1 MNRTKKC
8 IKTFIFIGI
17 LFFLFGG
24 ITVLVQLLVPHLKDI
39 FELNYAQA
47 GFILFFFFL
56 PYLLFSIPAGV
67 ILSKIGYQRSITLG
81 LIIVALGAMLFYP
94 AAEIRSFWAF
104 MTAIFIL
111 GSGVTLL
118 QVAAN
123 PYIAALGRESS
134 TSSRLN
140 FSQAFNS
147 LGTTFAPIIGGVYLL
162 RDKVKTGGEIQLLDS
177 FEKSIYLQNEALA
190 VQIPFLYIS
199 LIVIALAIAFSI
211 AKLPCYPAEEEET
224 INYTN
229 YFSLLKRKSLL
240 LGSIAIFLYVGAE
253 VVIGSF
259 TINYLVEINMAEI
272 SQCPIGGPMWKALGV
287 IFDNP
292 SLINADPKAM
302 VAIFLCFYWG
312 GAMVGRFIGARLSRR
327 FSPSKMLITV
337 ALCNVALILLA
348 INTTGLFSMISLLSV
363 GLFNSIMF
371 PTIFALA
378 CEGIDELKSQAS
390 GLLCTMIVGGGLIPI
405 LFGFFTDHIGFILAF
420 LTLVVCY
427 GYIAFFGF
435 YKSSR

>member
-1 MNRTKKC
+1 MNKTKKC

-147 LGTTFAPIIGGVYLL
+147 LGTTFAPIIGAVYLL
-162 RDKVKTGGEIQLLDS
+162 KDEVKTSGEIQLLDPL
-177 FEKSIYLQNEALA
+177 ERNMYLQSEALTI
-190 VQIPFLYIS
+190 QTPFLYIS
-199 LIVIALAIAFSI
+199 LIVIALAVVFGIAQ
-211 AKLPCYPAEEEET
+211 LPCHSIEEEVVDRKS
-224 INYTN
+224 
-229 YFSLLKRKSLL
+229 YFSLLKRTSLV
-240 LGSIAIFLYVGAE
+240 LGAIAIFLYVGAE
-253 VVIGSF
+253 VAIGSF
-259 TINYLVEINMAEI
+259 AINYLVEINMAEI
-272 SQCPIGGPMWKALGV
+272 SQCPIGGPMWKALGI
-287 IFDNP
+287 IFNKPD
-292 SLINADPKAM
+292 LINADPKAM

-390 GLLCTMIVGGGLIPI
+390 GVLCTMIVGGGLIPI

>member
-147 LGTTFAPIIGGVYLL
+147 LGTTFAPIIGAVYLL
-162 RDKVKTGGEIQLLDS
+162 KDEVKTSGEIQLLDPL
-177 FEKSIYLQNEALA
+177 ERNMYLQSEALTI
-190 VQIPFLYIS
+190 QTPFLYIS
-199 LIVIALAIAFSI
+199 LIVIALAVVFGIAQ
-211 AKLPCYPAEEEET
+211 LPCHSIEEEVVDRKS
-224 INYTN
+224 
-229 YFSLLKRKSLL
+229 YFSLLKRTSLV
-240 LGSIAIFLYVGAE
+240 LGAIAIFLYVGTE

-259 TINYLVEINMAEI
+259 AINYLVEINMAEI
-272 SQCPIGGPMWKALGV
+272 SQCPIGGPMWKALGI
-287 IFDNP
+287 IFNKP
-292 SLINADPKAM
+292 NLINADPKAM

-327 FSPSKMLITV
+327 FSPSKMLTTV

-348 INTTGLFSMISLLSV
+348 INTTSLFSMISLLSV

-405 LFGFFTDHIGFILAF
+405 LFGFFTDQVGFILAF
-420 LTLVVCY
+420 LTLVACY
-427 GYIAFFGF
+427 GYITFFGF

>member
-337 ALCNVALILLA
+337 ALCNVALILLV

-378 CEGIDELKSQAS
+378 SEGIDELKAQAS
-390 GLLCTMIVGGGLIPI
+390 GLLCTMIVGGGLVPI
-405 LFGFFTDHIGFILAF
+405 LFGFFTDRIGFSLAF
-420 LTLVVCY
+420 LTLVACY

>member
-1 MNRTKKC
+1 MNKTKKC
-8 IKTFIFIGI
+8 IKTFVFIGI

-24 ITVLVQLLVPHLKDI
+24 ITVLVQLLVPYLKDI
-39 FELNYAQA
+39 FELNYTQA
-47 GFILFFFFL
+47 GLILFFFFL
-56 PYLLFSIPAGV
+56 PYLLFSIPAGL
-67 ILSKIGYQRSITLG
+67 IINKIGYQRSITLG

-111 GSGVTLL
+111 GSGITFL

-134 TSSRLN
+134 TPRRLT
-140 FSQAFNS
+140 FSQAFNA
-147 LGTTFAPIIGGVYLL
+147 LGTTLAPIIGGVYLL

-211 AKLPCYPAEEEET
+211 AKLPCHPAEEEET
-224 INYTN
+224 INHTN

-259 TINYLVEINMAEI
+259 TINYLVKINMAEI
-272 SQCPIGGPMWKALGV
+272 SECPI
-287 IFDNP
+287 
-292 SLINADPKAM
+292 
-302 VAIFLCFYWG
+302 
-312 GAMVGRFIGARLSRR
+312 
-327 FSPSKMLITV
+327 
-337 ALCNVALILLA
+337 
-348 INTTGLFSMISLLSV
+348 
-363 GLFNSIMF
+363 
-371 PTIFALA
+371 
-378 CEGIDELKSQAS
+378 
-390 GLLCTMIVGGGLIPI
+390 
-405 LFGFFTDHIGFILAF
+405 
-420 LTLVVCY
+420 
-427 GYIAFFGF
+427 
-435 YKSSR
+435 

>member
-337 ALCNVALILLA
+337 ALCNVALILLV

-390 GLLCTMIVGGGLIPI
+390 GVLCTMIVGGGLIPI

>member
-1 MNRTKKC
+1 MNKTIKC
-8 IKTFIFIGI
+8 IKTFVFIGI
-17 LFFLFGG
+17 LFFLFGV

-39 FELNYAQA
+39 FELNYTQA
-47 GFILFFFFL
+47 GLILFFFFL
-56 PYLLFSIPAGV
+56 PYLLFSIPAGL
-67 ILSKIGYQRSITLG
+67 IISKIGYQRSITLG

-94 AAEIRSFWAF
+94 AGEIRSFWAF

-111 GSGVTLL
+111 GSGITFL

-134 TSSRLN
+134 TPSRLT
-140 FSQAFNS
+140 FSQAFNA

-162 RDKVKTGGEIQLLDS
+162 RDKVKTGGEIQLLDY

-211 AKLPCYPAEEEET
+211 AKLPCHPAEEEET
-224 INYTN
+224 INHTN

-259 TINYLVEINMAEI
+259 TINYLVKINMAEI
-272 SQCPIGGPMWKALGV
+272 SECPIGGPMWQALGV

-327 FSPSKMLITV
+327 FSPSKMLTTV
-337 ALCNVALILLA
+337 ALCKVALILKV
-348 INTTGLFSMISLLSV
+348 IKTTRRF
-363 GLFNSIMF
+363 
-371 PTIFALA
+371 
-378 CEGIDELKSQAS
+378 
-390 GLLCTMIVGGGLIPI
+390 
-405 LFGFFTDHIGFILAF
+405 
-420 LTLVVCY
+420 
-427 GYIAFFGF
+427 
-435 YKSSR
+435 

>member
-1 MNRTKKC
+1 MNRSKKC
-8 IKTFIFIGI
+8 IRAFVFIAI

-39 FELNYAQA
+39 FELNYTQA

-81 LIIVALGAMLFYP
+81 LIIVALGVMLFYP
-94 AAEIRSFWAF
+94 AAEIRSFGAF
-104 MTAIFIL
+104 MIAIFIL
-111 GSGVTLL
+111 GSGVTFL

-123 PYIAALGRESS
+123 PYIAVLGKENS
-134 TSSRLN
+134 TPSRLT
-140 FSQAFNS
+140 FSQAFNA
-147 LGTTFAPIIGGVYLL
+147 LGTTLAPIIGAVYLL
-162 RDKVKTGGEIQLLDS
+162 KDEVKTRGEIQLLDPI
-177 FEKSIYLQNEALA
+177 EKSIYLQNEALTI
-190 VQIPFLYIS
+190 QTPFLYIS
-199 LIVIALAIAFSI
+199 LAVITLAVVFAIAQ
-211 AKLPCYPAEEEET
+211 LPCHPTKEEET
-224 INYTN
+224 VNHTN

-253 VVIGSF
+253 VAIGSF
-259 TINYLVEINMAEI
+259 AINYLVEINMAEI
-272 SQCPIGGPMWKALGV
+272 SKCPIGGPMWQALGV

-292 SLINADPKAM
+292 NLINADPKAM

-312 GAMVGRFIGARLSRR
+312 GAMVGRFIGARLSRHL
-327 FSPSKMLITV
+327 SPSKMLITV
-337 ALCNVALILLA
+337 ALCNVALILMA
-348 INTTGLFSMISLLSV
+348 INTGGLFSMISLLSV

-378 CEGIDELKSQAS
+378 CEGIDELKPQAS
-390 GLLCTMIVGGGLIPI
+390 GLLCTMIVGGGLVPI
-405 LFGFFTDHIGFILAF
+405 LFGFFTDHIGFSLAF
-420 LTLVVCY
+420 LTLVACY

>member
-337 ALCNVALILLA
+337 ALCNVALILLV
-348 INTTGLFSMISLLSV
+348 INTIGLFSMISLLSV

-390 GLLCTMIVGGGLIPI
+390 GVLCTMIVGGGLIPI

>member
-8 IKTFIFIGI
+8 IKTVIFIGI

>member
-1 MNRTKKC
+1 MNKTKKC
-8 IKTFIFIGI
+8 VKTFVFIGI

-24 ITVLVQLLVPHLKDI
+24 ITVLVQLLVPYLKDI
-39 FELNYAQA
+39 FELNYTQA
-47 GFILFFFFL
+47 GLILFFFFL

-111 GSGVTLL
+111 GSGVTFL

-147 LGTTFAPIIGGVYLL
+147 LGTSFAPIIGGIYLL

-190 VQIPFLYIS
+190 VQTPFLYIS

-211 AKLPCYPAEEEET
+211 AKLPCHPAEEEET
-224 INYTN
+224 INHTN

-272 SQCPIGGPMWKALGV
+272 SECPIGGPMWQALGV

-292 SLINADPKAM
+292 NLINADPKAM

-327 FSPSKMLITV
+327 FSPSKMLTTV

-348 INTTGLFSMISLLSV
+348 INTTSLFSMISLLSV

-378 CEGIDELKSQAS
+378 CEDIDELKSQVS

-405 LFGFFTDHIGFILAF
+405 LFGFFTDQVGFILAF
-420 LTLVVCY
+420 LTLVACY
-427 GYIAFFGF
+427 GYITFFGF